1 MALTAFVQG
10 RNVTGAAIMLFLSA
24 LSCDHG
30 QRLQE
35 LERWRQQF
43 TAAQVKRDTDQDQ
56 VIEDVTSKLA
66 CDNAEVR
73 NFIKRCTSEEVCD
86 DGKVVNAIRNMK
98 GMDHVML
105 RVPYYNDQPLSI
117 DAEDRKAQVIKLIL
131 KHAVVAGSTKLLVV
145 AIPSLDKKQQK
156 GKPTANP
163 TTPQIDYTK
172 LKTQAFRFRNAL
184 YEPEFNLPKTVKHL
198 EPQVPRCDTRSVGLV
213 QSFQREVPDDHLL
226 PHEQKIQYPYVD
238 LIIFLVEC

>member
-1 MALTAFVQG
+1 MALRAFAKG
-10 RNVTGAAIMLFLSA
+10 RKFAYATIAFLSN

-30 QRLQE
+30 QRLEE
-35 LERWRQQF
+35 LERWRLQF
-43 TAAQVKRDTDQDQ
+43 TEAQKKRDNDQDQ
-56 VIEDVTSKLA
+56 VIEDLTSKLA

-105 RVPYYNDQPLSI
+105 RVPYQADLPLTI
-117 DAEDRKAQVIKLIL
+117 EAEDRKAQVFKLIL
-131 KHAVVAGSTKLLVV
+131 KHQIVSGSTKLLVV
-145 AIPSLDKKQQK
+145 AIPSLDKKPVK
-156 GKPTANP
+156 GKSLPNP
-163 TTPQIDYTK
+163 KTPQIDYTR
-172 LKTQAFRFRNAL
+172 LKSQAFHFRNSL

-213 QSFQREVPDDHLL
+213 QSFQKEVPDDRLL

-238 LIIFLVEC
+238 LLIFLVEC